1 MELYEHNQE
10 TYERALSMLEVYK
23 ECAIDQATGTGKSF
37 ITMKLLDTIFANM
50 SVLYVVPTMAD
61 RKSTRLNS
69 SHTDSSRMPSSA

>member
-37 ITMKLLDTIFANM
+37 KIGRA
-50 SVLYVVPTMAD
+50 SCRERV
-61 RKSTRLNS
+61 
-69 SHTDSSRMPSSA
+69 